1 MNLLFS
7 KNSKINF
14 TSKLKS
20 SNISIF
26 SRKKKIDLDLQGH
39 FGLFFTHCT
48 SQSNFKLTDISRN
61 SGDICFLDDNAVN
74 VMIASY
80 PYRARYVCIRIKFN
94 FYLPLAFIGLIRR
107 LFIGAKR
114 LNSNVEIFNI
124 LKIKLNK
131 KNTYWLVIKN
141 TNAMVPTQFSLS
153 KEIGIKGLISFMNQN
168 CDKYLVLRFFEK
180 LPIIHREGGD
190 LDIMVSDSSWEKTVN
205 FFNKN
210 PGEILVDM
218 YGVTTPASGAM
229 LPYYPPSLSYEM
241 LENYIIGP
249 GGARVPNDLNYL
261 NSFIYHCIYHK
272 GFSSGLASNQFES
285 DFKIKPDNDYQ
296 NHILKLSKQAN
307 IDLPGLTLEELDSY
321 MLSQNWRPHL
331 DTLSFIAN
339 TNIWLKKYLKS
350 LVLEEEV
357 GLSVIILKQKAVD
370 RDLSDLI
377 SDEIINNGFKI
388 LEYKIFNSKE
398 KEVVFNSL
406 RGGNWLAAVEGDLG
420 FVPVIGILIIENSN
434 SFLTLSSKGIKTN
447 SIRALKNKLRK
458 KFDDT
463 DESVIHATDNTAQAL
478 EYVKVCFKDFQI
490 ENIDYKVELEKRGI
504 GKLLQSYYV
513 IEYQF
518 KFFKIQFIDLIFN
531 SVIKLFKL

>member
-1 MNLLFS
+1 MDLLFS
-7 KNSKINF
+7 DKFKNNF
-14 TSKLKS
+14 ISKLKS
-20 SNISIF
+20 SNISVF
-26 SRKKKIDLDLQGH
+26 SHKKKIDLDLQWH
-39 FGLFFTHCT
+39 IGLFSTHCT
-48 SQSNFKLTDISRN
+48 SLPTFKLSDISRN

-74 VMIASY
+74 VMISSY
-80 PYRARYVCIRIKFN
+80 PYRARYVCLRLKIN
-94 FYLPLAFIGLIRR
+94 FYLPIAFVGLIRR

-114 LNSNVEIFNI
+114 LNSNVEIYNI
-124 LKIKLNK
+124 LKIKSNK

-153 KEIGIKGLISFMNQN
+153 QEIGIKGLISFLNSN

-180 LPIIHREGGD
+180 LPLIHREGGD
-190 LDIMVSDSSWEKTVN
+190 LDIMVSDSSWERTVN

-249 GGARVPNDLNYL
+249 GRARIPNDLNYL

-272 GFSSGLASNQFES
+272 GFSSGLISNQFES
-285 DFKIKPDNDYQ
+285 DYKITPDNDYQ
-296 NHILKLSKQAN
+296 NHILKLSKKAN
-307 IDLPGLTLEELDSY
+307 IELPGLTLEDLDSY
-321 MLSQNWRPHL
+321 MMSQNWRPHL

-339 TNIWLKKYLKS
+339 TNSWLKKHLKS
-350 LVLEEEV
+350 LILEDEI
-357 GLSVIILKQKAVD
+357 GLSVLILKQKAVD
-370 RDLSDLI
+370 RDLIDSI
-377 SDEIINNGFKI
+377 FDEIINNGFMI
-388 LEYKIFNSKE
+388 LDYKIFNPKE
-398 KEVVFNSL
+398 KEIVFNSL

-434 SFLTLSSKGIKTN
+434 SFLTLCSKGIKTN

-458 KFDDT
+458 KFDNT

-490 ENIDYKVELEKRGI
+490 ENIDYKVELEKRGV

-513 IEYQF
+513 FKYQF
-518 KFFKIQFIDLIFN
+518 KFFISQFIDLFFN